1 MEKNWY
7 QILNNSHS
15 PIPIPF
21 THYIWGV
28 GMGIFVRL
36 STSFSKEPPSEVKYG
51 VCCQDDWYRN
61 RKKTSIIYQIINVL
75 L

>member
-7 QILNNSHS
+7 QILNNLPS
-15 PIPIPF
+15 PIPISF

-28 GMGIFVRL
+28 WMGIFVRL

-51 VCCQDDWYRN
+51 DCCQDDWYRK
-61 RKKTSIIYQIINVL
+61 RKKTLTIYQIINVL
-75 L
+75 T

>member
-7 QILNNSHS
+7 QILNNYHS
-15 PIPIPF
+15 PIPISF

-36 STSFSKEPPSEVKYG
+36 STSFCTIPLSEIG
-51 VCCQDDWYRN
+51 FNGCCQGDWCKNKERH
-61 RKKTSIIYQIINVL
+61 R
-75 L
+75 